1 MNCISNEERRA
12 LEEKVVKINF
22 ILHSDAYSFMNKFL
36 GIFFNFILIN
46 SHLMEQVKIRWHEL
60 SCSHLFMYLPS
71 HFEIAINSDIF
82 WRKVLLSVVILKEQ
96 RSHYVCFC
104 YVHCFVGIDFKVVR
118 VLSGCYKARFYWFLS
133 WATIGE

>member
-46 SHLMEQVKIRWHEL
+46 SHLMEQVKIR
-60 SCSHLFMYLPS
+60 
-71 HFEIAINSDIF
+71 
-82 WRKVLLSVVILKEQ
+82 
-96 RSHYVCFC
+96 
-104 YVHCFVGIDFKVVR
+104 
-118 VLSGCYKARFYWFLS
+118 
-133 WATIGE
+133 